1 MHRERLPLTL
11 FGELREMV
19 QISRNQ
25 SLSKNALLCHIN
37 TYNINV
43 NSFSSSSFPMVYDL
57 QRYKFST
64 IPNA

>member
-37 TYNINV
+37 TYKYQCKLFFFYLLSYGLGLAKV
-43 NSFSSSSFPMVYDL
+43 
-57 QRYKFST
+57 
-64 IPNA
+64 